1 MIKKD
6 KVVVQASHTVDVKE
20 LVEKEIREALEPI
33 VTKLST
39 EYHRDINVESIVTV
53 K

>member
-6 KVVVQASHTVDVKE
+6 KIIVQASHTVDVKE
-20 LVEKEIREALEPI
+20 LVEKEIRQALEPI
-33 VTKLST
+33 INKLSA
-39 EYHRDINVESIVTV
+39 EYHRDINVESVVTV